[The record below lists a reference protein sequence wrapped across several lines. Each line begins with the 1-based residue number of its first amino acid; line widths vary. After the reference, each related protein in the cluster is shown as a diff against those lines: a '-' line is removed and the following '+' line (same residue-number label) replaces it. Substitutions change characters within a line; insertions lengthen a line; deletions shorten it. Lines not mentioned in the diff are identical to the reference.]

1 MADESRIH
9 NVMQGTAEYVLQIGH
24 VHGNVSVHLPP
35 GAEPLER
42 AAWSLAR
49 SIRAQ
54 WTAELTAWDLA
65 SAEPLSV
72 HWQATWPGPR
82 HGAAHRDQKENGQ
95 QHGPQIARM
104 ADTFLGLARRRLVVL
119 GAPGAGKSTLA
130 VLLTLELAERC
141 LPGARRIPGVPG
153 SAGAPGPRALPE
165 DRVSGGAPPV
175 PVVLTLESWDP
186 DREHFRAW
194 LARRI
199 AEDHPGL
206 PRVDGR
212 HPAARL
218 VRERRILPVLD
229 GLDELPAHR
238 RSVAVREI
246 DRALGDEDALVLT
259 SRTAEY
265 RAGEETGAAVSGAA
279 VIEARPV
286 GLAEATAY
294 LLHSAAPRTRR
305 SWKLMLDAVD
315 RQPDGPVAQALSSP
329 LMIWLAR
336 QGFRTP
342 PADPLDLVRRP
353 LRSREEVE
361 KYLLDLIIPAVFT
374 PQPHAP
380 DRLHAPRQWNHRRAR
395 HWLSFLAGHL
405 SRRRTTEL
413 AWWDLHRMLLVRLM
427 TPLVLLLVCL
437 ALSRV
442 ATTAGGWFVD
452 RQSAGDR
459 LGAFAGFTT
468 KWGLE
473 LAVSGGLVHAM
484 GVWIAVEAWFGFKRG
499 RPRRRANPFRIGAA
513 LRSAGRAASVGRALK
528 ASAVVVLPA
537 LLFTSMA
544 LGTHDPRPYL
554 VMALCSTVVAPLLMV
569 TIAAPADTE
578 DASTPDEVLGS
589 ERTAALLSMVTVA
602 VAIGIGQGALGW
614 YTYGTLDEGMAR
626 AVAGWFG
633 ASAMLLLMSS
643 WSRWLM
649 AKGCLATV
657 GRVPWSLMEFLRDA
671 HHGGLLQRSGGVY
684 RFRHLRLQE
693 HLAAG
698 SPAHA
703 ASYSPAVHGRPL
715 QPVEPPPAA
724 AGTSAAGTYP
734 PATGF
739 RDLVVGAEHSALSSR
754 KGWTVHSDEHAF
766 TARSRQRQL
775 RLAHW
780 PSLLVFA
787 AMVFIRFGVEGHWKR
802 ALFSSAVC
810 CGFGAVIML
819 LGWLM
824 PPRLMEL
831 QMTAESLAFAL
842 GRRRHRLAW
851 TDVEDVAVR
860 KLIHRKRDTKA
871 YALHVRLRPGAPEP
885 ARYFR
890 GNDGWFF
897 ILPLSV
903 IDAVPVDL
911 AAALHRFAGPRWRP
925 PLNGPVPQSGHVTV
939 HNEVSGQVYT
949 GEVIQAGTVRGDV
962 TLGRP
967 DANGTA
973 YGTGGTTDDGE
984 QPPWR

>member
-42 AAWSLAR
+42 AAWALAR

-72 HWQATWPGPR
+72 HWQASWPGPR
-82 HGAAHRDQKENGQ
+82 HGAPHDGQ
-95 QHGPQIARM
+95 EDSGRQHGSQIARM
-104 ADTFLGLARRRLVVL
+104 ADTFLSLARRRLVVL
-119 GAPGAGKSTLA
+119 GAPGAGKSTLS
-130 VLLTLELAERC
+130 VLLTLELVERC
-141 LPGARRIPGVPG
+141 LPGARRIPGAPG
-153 SAGAPGPRALPE
+153 LPGAPGPCARPG
-165 DRVSGGAPPV
+165 DGRGGETSPV

-218 VRERRILPVLD
+218 VQDRRILPVLD
-229 GLDELPAHR
+229 GLDELPQHR
-238 RSVAVREI
+238 RSAVVREI
-246 DRALGDEDALVLT
+246 DRALGDEDAIVLT
-259 SRTAEY
+259 SRTREY
-265 RAGEETGAAVSGAA
+265 RAGEGTGAAIAGAA

-294 LLHSAAPRTRR
+294 LLHSAAPQTRR
-305 SWKLMLDAVD
+305 RWKLMLDAVD

-353 LRSREEVE
+353 FPSREQVE
-361 KYLLDLIIPAVFT
+361 KHLLDLIIPAVFT
-374 PQPHAP
+374 QQPHAP

-395 HWLSFLAGHL
+395 HWLSCLAGHL

-413 AWWDLHRMLLVRLM
+413 AWWDLHRTLLVRLM
-427 TPLVLLLVCL
+427 TPLTLLVVCL
-437 ALSRV
+437 ALSQV

-452 RQSAGDR
+452 HQRADARPGT
-459 LGAFAGFTT
+459 FAGFTT
-468 KWGLE
+468 RWGLE
-473 LAVSGGLVHAM
+473 LAVSGGLIHTM
-484 GVWIAVEAWFGFKRG
+484 GVWIAVEVWFGFKRG
-499 RPRRRANPFRIGAA
+499 QPRRRANPFRIGAA

-537 LLFTSMA
+537 GLFTSMA

-554 VMALCSTVVAPLLMV
+554 VMALCSTVVGPLLMV

-589 ERTAALLSMVTVA
+589 ERTAALLSLGTVA

-614 YTYGTLDEGMAR
+614 YGNGTFDDGLAR

-698 SPAHA
+698 APAHA

-715 QPVEPPPAA
+715 QPVEPSPRAAGASPASTST
-724 AGTSAAGTYP
+724 AGTSTAG
-734 PATGF
+734 TGF
-739 RDLVVGAEHSALSSR
+739 RDLVADAERSALSSR
-754 KGWTVHSDEHAF
+754 KGWTVHADEHTF
-766 TARSRQRQL
+766 TARSRRRQL
-775 RLAHW
+775 RIAHW

-787 AMVFIRFGVEGHWKR
+787 AMAFIRFGVEGHWPR
-802 ALFSSAVC
+802 ALLSAVVC
-810 CGFGAVIML
+810 CGFGVLIML

-824 PPRLMEL
+824 PPRLLEL
-831 QMTAESLAFAL
+831 HMTAESVAFTM

-851 TDVEDVAVR
+851 ADVEDVAVR
-860 KLIHRKRDTKA
+860 KLIHRKKDSKI

-890 GNDGWFF
+890 GHDGWFF

-903 IDAVPVDL
+903 VDAVPADL
-911 AAALHRFAGPRWRP
+911 AAALQRFAGPRWRP
-925 PLNGPVPQSGHVTV
+925 
-939 HNEVSGQVYT
+939 
-949 GEVIQAGTVRGDV
+949 R
-962 TLGRP
+962 R
-967 DANGTA
+967 
-973 YGTGGTTDDGE
+973 
-984 QPPWR
+984 

>member
-9 NVMQGTAEYVLQIGH
+9 NVMQGTAEYVLQIGQ

-65 SAEPLSV
+65 SADPLSV
-72 HWQATWPGPR
+72 HWQATWAEPR
-82 HGAAHRDQKENGQ
+82 HGAAHGDRKDPVQ

-141 LPGARRIPGVPG
+141 LPGARRIPGAPG
-153 SAGAPGPRALPE
+153 LPGAPGPRALPE
-165 DRVSGGAPPV
+165 DGVSGEAPPV

-218 VRERRILPVLD
+218 VQERRILPVLD
-229 GLDELPAHR
+229 GLDELPGHR
-238 RSVAVREI
+238 RPVVVREI
-246 DRALGDEDALVLT
+246 DRALGDKDALVLT

-265 RAGEETGAAVSGAA
+265 RAGEERGAAIAGAA

-294 LLHSAAPRTRR
+294 LLHSAAPQTRR
-305 SWKLMLDAVD
+305 SWKLMLDEVD
-315 RQPDGPVAQALSSP
+315 QQPDGPVAQALSSP

-342 PADPLDLVRRP
+342 PADPLDLARRP
-353 LRSREEVE
+353 FRSREEVE
-361 KYLLDLIIPAVFT
+361 KHLLDLIIPAVFT
-374 PQPHAP
+374 QQPHAP

-395 HWLSFLAGHL
+395 HWLSSLAGHL

-413 AWWDLHRMLLVRLM
+413 AWWDLHRTLLVRLT

-442 ATTAGGWFVD
+442 AATAGGWFVD
-452 RQSAGDR
+452 RQTSGDR
-459 LGAFAGFTT
+459 LGALGGFTT
-468 KWGLE
+468 QWGLE

-484 GVWIAVEAWFGFKRG
+484 GVWIAVEVWFGFKRW

-528 ASAVVVLPA
+528 AAAVVVVPA
-537 LLFTSMA
+537 GLFTLMA

-554 VMALCSTVVAPLLMV
+554 VMALCSTVVAPVLMV

-589 ERTAALLSMVTVA
+589 ERTAALLSMGTVA

-614 YTYGTLDEGMAR
+614 YTYGTFDEGMAR

-698 SPAHA
+698 APAHA
-703 ASYSPAVHGRPL
+703 AAYSPAVHGRPL
-715 QPVEPPPAA
+715 QPVGPSPATA
-724 AGTSAAGTYP
+724 ATAPA
-734 PATGF
+734 ATGF
-739 RDLVVGAEHSALSSR
+739 RDLVVGAEQSALSSR
-754 KGWTVHSDEHAF
+754 KGWTVHSDGHTF
-766 TARSRQRQL
+766 TARSRQRQI
-775 RLAHW
+775 RMAHW

-787 AMVFIRFGVEGHWKR
+787 AMVFIRFGVEGHWRR
-802 ALFSSAVC
+802 ALLSSVVF
-810 CGFGAVIML
+810 CGFGVVIML

-831 QMTAESLAFAL
+831 HMTAESVAFTL

-851 TDVEDVAVR
+851 ADVEDVALR
-860 KLIHRKRDTKA
+860 KLIHRKKDTKT

-903 IDAVPVDL
+903 TDTVPVDL
-911 AAALHRFAGPRWRP
+911 AAALRHFAGARWRP
-925 PLNGPVPQSGHVTV
+925 PLDGPAQQNGHVIV

-962 TLGRP
+962 TLGQP
-967 DANGTA
+967 DANGTTH
-973 YGTGGTTDDGE
+973 GTGRALDEDGDT
-984 QPPWR
+984 PVS